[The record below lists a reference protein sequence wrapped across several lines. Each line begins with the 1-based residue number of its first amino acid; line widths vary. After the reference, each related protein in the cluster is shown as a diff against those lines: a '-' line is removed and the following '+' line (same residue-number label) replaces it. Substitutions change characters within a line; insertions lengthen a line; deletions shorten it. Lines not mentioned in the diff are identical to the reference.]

1 MSKTIVLTVI
11 MILTGIF
18 SICTA
23 FMEKPNCCE
32 RDEEN

>member
-1 MSKTIVLTVI
+1 MIKTIALTVI
-11 MILTGIF
+11 VILTGIF

-23 FMEKPNCCE
+23 FMEKLEYCE